1 MAINNFVPTVWSE
14 KLWRALDRQYIAAA
28 HCSRDYEGD
37 IKEKGNKVKIVG
49 VDPVTVNNYSKNSN
63 MNAPQQLNDSVRELI
78 INQAKYFN
86 FQVDDVDR
94 AQAVPHLMDLVIHSA
109 ASALA
114 NVADQYIYSLWDD
127 AGYVIDADNLDIPA
141 MLKTFL
147 DARTI
152 LYRNDVNNSDDLV
165 LEVTPDVAACI
176 LKGKIELET
185 DNTDQLEN
193 GCIGKLYGVKVFVSN
208 NLVQDF
214 DSPSGANAPD
224 CYHKCIMRTKRA
236 ISFASQ
242 LSEIEA
248 YRPELRF
255 ADAVK
260 GLHLYGAKVVYPEEM
275 VTINVALYNTI

>member
-1 MAINNFVPTVWSE
+1 MAINNFVPTIWSE
-14 KLWRALDRQYIAAA
+14 KLWRELDRQYIGAA
-28 HCSRDYEGD
+28 HCSRDYEGE

-49 VDPVTVNNYSKNSN
+49 VDTVSVNNYTKNTN
-63 MNAPQQLNDSVRELI
+63 MNAPQQLNDNVRELI

-94 AQAVPHLMDLVIHSA
+94 AQTLPTLMDTVIHSA

-114 NVADQYIYSLWDD
+114 RVADEYIFSLWDD
-127 AGYVIDADNLDIPA
+127 AGYVIDTDNQDLGA

-152 LYRNDVNNSDDLV
+152 LYRNNVNNSDDLV

-185 DNTDQLEN
+185 SNTDQLEN
-193 GCIGKLYGVKVFVSN
+193 GCIGRLYGVKVFVSN
-208 NLVQDF
+208 SLVQDF
-214 DSPSGANAPD
+214 DSPSGEGAPD

-236 ISFASQ
+236 ITYADQ
-242 LSEIEA
+242 ISEIEA